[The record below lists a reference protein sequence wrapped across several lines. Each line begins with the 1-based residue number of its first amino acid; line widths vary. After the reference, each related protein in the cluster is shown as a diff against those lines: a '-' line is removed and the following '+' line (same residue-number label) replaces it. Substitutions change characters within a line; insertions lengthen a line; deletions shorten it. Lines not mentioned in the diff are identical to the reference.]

1 MKPPAKQMAEI
12 NIAFRGP
19 TRSSHLPNNA
29 AEAPSV
35 NKAIEKIQ
43 PMAVSFQSPAMEASM
58 P

>member
-1 MKPPAKQMAEI
+1 MAEI